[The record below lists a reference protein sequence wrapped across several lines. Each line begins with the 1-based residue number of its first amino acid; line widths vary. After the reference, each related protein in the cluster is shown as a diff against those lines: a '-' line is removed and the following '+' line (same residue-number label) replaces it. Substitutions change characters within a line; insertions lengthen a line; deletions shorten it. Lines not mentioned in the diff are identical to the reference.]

1 MFPHIDEKDIARLLY
16 CLSILEQSI
25 FQFYKR
31 LHEKVKYPLVKSL
44 LLYVAYDSQ
53 KHSVILKELGENT
66 ANMEEK
72 VDDCERELGVV
83 WKTVVSLSKEI
94 SNEENMEDEKLL
106 SLVNKLTDFENVIG
120 EEYLT
125 LVQLKSL
132 EFIARDM
139 PKINGID
146 LDILK
151 IILEKILEDEEHHT
165 EILLL
170 VKGLLQEKL
179 ARLTI
184 FRISKRVLKC

>member
-16 CLSILEQSI
+16 GLSILEQSI

-132 EFIARDM
+132 EFIL
-139 PKINGID
+139 GICP
-146 LDILK
+146 
-151 IILEKILEDEEHHT
+151 
-165 EILLL
+165 
-170 VKGLLQEKL
+170 
-179 ARLTI
+179 R
-184 FRISKRVLKC
+184 

>member
-1 MFPHIDEKDIARLLY
+1 MIA
-16 CLSILEQSI
+16 
-25 FQFYKR
+25 K
-31 LHEKVKYPLVKSL
+31 
-44 LLYVAYDSQ
+44 
-53 KHSVILKELGENT
+53 KHSVILKELVENT
-66 ANMEEK
+66 AYLERK
-72 VDDCERELGVV
+72 VDDCEIELGVV

-179 ARLTI
+179 AR
-184 FRISKRVLKC
+184 V